1 MQDDDF
7 NIPSVGDAIRSVMA
21 KDESY
26 HIPADDGDYVDDDNY
41 LCCGKCKT
49 RKEFRRFMEPPLSFW
64 MVEPIMCRCQIAAY
78 DAAQEEE
85 QRRKDQLLVDS
96 LRRFSLV
103 DERFRESTFD
113 NFREIPENAR
123 ALTVCK
129 NYVRHFDVMCE
140 NSTGLLMYGSPG
152 SGKTFSAACIANA
165 LMAQGVPVL
174 VTSIVKLTS
183 TSIFSDDLQEILAKM
198 KSAKLLILDDFGAER
213 NTDFKAEQIFD
224 VIDSRYASK
233 RPMIITTNIPLDNF
247 KSDPDIRRR
256 RIYDRILEVC
266 HPVKMDWE
274 SFRTKAV
281 RASYNKTKS
290 ILEEG

>member
-1 MQDDDF
+1 MHDDDYNF
-7 NIPSVGDAIRSVMA
+7 QQIGDGLRDIIA

-26 HIPADDGDYVDDDNY
+26 HIPADEGDFVNEDGY

-49 RKEFRRFMEPPLSFW
+49 PKEFRRFLDPPLSCW
-64 MVEPIMCRCQIAAY
+64 MIVPTMCKCQQKELE
-78 DAAQEEE
+78 AQEAEE

-96 LRRFSLV
+96 LFRFSLV

-113 NFREIPENAR
+113 NFREIPENTR
-123 ALTVCK
+123 ALTICK
-129 NYVRHFDVMCE
+129 NYVRHFDAMYE
-140 NSTGLLMYGSPG
+140 SSTGLLMYGSPG
-152 SGKTFSAACIANA
+152 TGKTFSAACIANA
-165 LMAQGVPVL
+165 LMAKGVPVL

-198 KSAKLLILDDFGAER
+198 KSARLLVLDDFGAER
-213 NTDFKAEQIFD
+213 NTDFKVEQIFD

-281 RASYNKTKS
+281 RASYDNTKR